1 MSPVLI
7 RPERP
12 EDYDAVSTVTAAA
25 FGRENEARLVEA
37 LRDSDAY
44 VPELSL
50 VAEEDGV
57 VVGHTML
64 TYSTLRGGDADRRV
78 LVLAP
83 VSVTPS
89 RQNDGIGGALCR
101 RAIELADAR
110 GEPLISV
117 LGHATYYPRFGFE
130 VARPLGI
137 DPPVPQ
143 ITDASFMAIKLS
155 HYDPAYRGR
164 LIYPAP
170 FAET

>member
-1 MSPVLI
+1 MTILV

-50 VAEEDGV
+50 VAEDDGV
-57 VVGHTML
+57 VAGHTML
-64 TYSTLRGGDADRRV
+64 TYSTLRGDIDRRV

-89 RQNDGIGGALCR
+89 RQNENIGGALCR

-117 LGHATYYPRFGFE
+117 LGHETYYPRFGFE
-130 VARPLGI
+130 PALPLGI
-137 DPPVPQ
+137 EP
-143 ITDASFMAIKLS
+143 SFKPLSEGSWMAIKLS
-155 HYDPAYRGR
+155 QYDPAYRGI
-164 LIYPAP
+164 LIYPAV
-170 FAET
+170 FGVT

>member
-1 MSPVLI
+1 MSPILI

-12 EDYDAVSTVTAAA
+12 EDYEAVSTVTAAA
-25 FGRENEARLVEA
+25 FGRENEARLVEV
-37 LRDSDAY
+37 LRGSDAY

-64 TYSTLRGGDADRRV
+64 TYSTLRGDIDRRI

-83 VSVTPS
+83 VSVTPT

-110 GEPLISV
+110 SEPLISV

-130 VARPLGI
+130 SARALGVE
-137 DPPVPQ
+137 PPVPS
-143 ITDASFMAIKLS
+143 INDASFMAIKLS

-164 LIYPAP
+164 LVYPAA
-170 FAET
+170 FGVT